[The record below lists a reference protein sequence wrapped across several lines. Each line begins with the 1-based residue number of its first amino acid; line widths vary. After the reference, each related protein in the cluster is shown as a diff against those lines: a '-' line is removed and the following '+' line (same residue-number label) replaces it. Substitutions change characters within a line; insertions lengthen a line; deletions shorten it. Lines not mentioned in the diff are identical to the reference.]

1 MSIIKSALLVTF
13 IAMLAAC
20 STTEGEF
27 PSLERRPYESNA
39 PITEPVALPVA
50 PVSLPTEI
58 ATKVDAILARH
69 RRAQSAFAAGLGSVR
84 SVALSAAGNSS
95 GSESWVNA
103 HVQLSRLDKT
113 RADSVAAAREF
124 DSLIS
129 ETGVL
134 DSAFVGLLTAAQK
147 PVVDDV
153 TSQNS
158 EIDRLSRLIGE

>member
-1 MSIIKSALLVTF
+1 MSIIKSALILTP

-27 PSLERRPYESNA
+27 PSLERRAYESNA
-39 PITEPVALPVA
+39 PITEPVMPQAA
-50 PVSLPTEI
+50 PVSLPAGISAKAE
-58 ATKVDAILARH
+58 ALLARH
-69 RRAQSAFAAGLGSVR
+69 RGGQSAFANGLGSVQ
-84 SVALSAAGNSS
+84 SVASRAAGNSP

-103 HVQLSRLDKT
+103 HVQLSRLDKA

-129 ETGVL
+129 EAGVL
-134 DSAFVGLLTAAQK
+134 DSAYVALLTAAQK
-147 PVVDDV
+147 PVIDDV
-153 TSQNS
+153 TAQND